1 MAYTTIDD
9 PEAYFQAKAYTG
21 TGDDA
26 ESFTFDG
33 DTDMQ
38 PDLTWFKNRGAAA
51 WHNVYDSVRGVN
63 KALATNAANAEES
76 RSDTMDSFD
85 SDGFTLGNDTS
96 QNPDGYNTNADGN
109 TYVAWCWKAGT
120 TSGLSGGGI
129 TPSGYSID
137 TTSKFGIY
145 AYTGSGTAATITHGL
160 GAVPKAMI
168 IKKRNS
174 ATTGDWFF
182 HHGSLAS
189 GNSLFF
195 NSTNGQDT
203 SDFLGTAPT
212 STVFTVNS
220 DYANKSSDT
229 YIAYVFAEVK
239 GFSSMGSYVGNGN
252 ADGVFVYTGFR
263 PAFVMCKQSSASGQ
277 DWFILDN
284 KIGPNPFNPITDR
297 IQASTASA
305 AGNGQAHD
313 LLSNGFKHRVSSVFA
328 NGSGSTYMYVAF
340 AETPFVNSNG
350 VPNNAR

>member
-9 PEAYFQAKAYTG
+9 PELYFQTKLYTG
-21 TGDDA
+21 SGSSNA
-26 ESFTFDG
+26 LTFDG

-38 PDLTWFKNRGAAA
+38 PDLIWSKNREDTRG
-51 WHNVYDSVRGVN
+51 HNVTDAVRGIS
-63 KALATNAANAEES
+63 KWLGTNTSASELTVAEGV
-76 RSDTMDSFD
+76 TAIG
-85 SDGFTLGNDTS
+85 SDGFTVGTSNDF
-96 QNPDGYNTNADGN
+96 NVDGEGM
-109 TYVAWCWKAGT
+109 VAWCWKAGT

-129 TPSGYSID
+129 TPSGYSINA
-137 TTSKFGIY
+137 TSGFGIY
-145 AYTGSGTAATITHGL
+145 AYTGTGSAATITHGL

-189 GNSLFF
+189 GNSLFL
-195 NSTNGQDT
+195 NSTNAQDT

-252 ADGVFVYTGFR
+252 AQGPYCFCGFR
-263 PAFVMCKQSSASGQ
+263 PAFVLQKVYSTTSN
-277 DWFILDN
+277 WHLHDN
-284 KIGPNPFNPITDR
+284 KRGPFNPDLNVLYPNIVNAEGNDILCDFTANGFQIR
-297 IQASTASA
+297 STTASR
-305 AGNGQAHD
+305 NGA
-313 LLSNGFKHRVSSVFA
+313 
-328 NGSGSTYMYVAF
+328 GSTFVYVAF
-340 AETPFVNSNG
+340 AEAPFVNSNG
-350 VPNNAR
+350 VPCNAR